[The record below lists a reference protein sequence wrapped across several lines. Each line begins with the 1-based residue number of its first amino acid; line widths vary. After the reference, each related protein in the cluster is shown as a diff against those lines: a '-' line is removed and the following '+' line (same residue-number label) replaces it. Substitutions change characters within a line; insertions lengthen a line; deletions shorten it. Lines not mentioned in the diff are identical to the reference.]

1 MRVTMKMLNHA
12 VTLLNSITGNPQE
25 PYRSSGGKHTV
36 RTYNGL
42 SVPESTTI
50 IDVPY
55 KVHHNPGCYHLAGA
69 YGGWELVQMGKNGGV
84 TDIFRS
90 GYIPKKELH
99 GLILAFIEGI
109 IRTRSNEL

>member
-1 MRVTMKMLNHA
+1 MRVTMKMLNHK
-12 VTLLNSITGNPQE
+12 VMLLNTITGNPQE
-25 PYRSSGGKHTV
+25 PYESSGGKQTV
-36 RTYNGL
+36 RTFN
-42 SVPESTTI
+42 PETTTI

-55 KVHHNPGCYHLAGA
+55 KVHHNPGCYYLAGA